1 MKEKS
6 SGKLVR
12 DWRTWAVVICV
23 IALVLVLVRCGLPMG
38 EPDQTLPSTDPG
50 GTTDPSTE
58 ASTDS
63 TENTVPKD
71 AVGNVLITGIRIIEC
86 AAGSTK
92 VATKLENPAGNADRY
107 YLVFEIRLPDDSAR
121 GYEVLY
127 CSEPV
132 EPGKSITNITLAH
145 ALEKN
150 IYEAILHVQPLR
162 MDEEKTPTNNV
173 DLDILLVVE

>member
-23 IALVLVLVRCGLPMG
+23 IALVLVLVRCGLPTNNSEETM
-38 EPDQTLPSTDPG
+38 
-50 GTTDPSTE
+50 PSTE
-58 ASTDS
+58 PSETTAPPTES

-71 AVGNVLITGIRIIEC
+71 AVSNVLITGIRFIEC
-86 AAGSTK
+86 SAGSTK

-107 YLVFEIRLPDDSAR
+107 YLVFEIRLPDDSAM

-127 CSEPV
+127 RSESV

-145 ALEKN
+145 ALEKG
-150 IYEAILHVQPLR
+150 IYDAILHVQPLR